1 MSLNTIEFIQFKIL
15 AMIKV
20 LADLIASIIFE
31 LKNTSAFLTC
41 IAKTFLFFFFQN
53 FELSNM
59 GWSLSVSV
67 VYTPVHCPP
76 FFVRMSGI
84 IAE

>member
-41 IAKTFLFFFFQN
+41 IAKTFFFLFFKI
-53 FELSNM
+53 LSSQTW
-59 GWSLSVSV
+59 GGAYL
-67 VYTPVHCPP
+67 
-76 FFVRMSGI
+76 
-84 IAE
+84 